1 MNVHGLNSLKG
12 KDEQPKD
19 EETPEFYSGGNDN
32 RGGGRFSEIFYF
44 SINPFFPFLFF
55 SGLAVYGNDG
65 EEDADPNDPMGSIV
79 GQAMRQGPLGSS
91 EMVAEESYKI
101 TLFQN
106 GFVLN
111 DGEFRDMADPTNAS
125 FLQEMSRGYVPRELR
140 EKHPG
145 KELDISVEDKRGD
158 VFTPPPYSA
167 FGGEGNTIGF

>member
-1 MNVHGLNSLKG
+1 MNNLKMRKHLNSTQEGMIIVVEGGFLK
-12 KDEQPKD
+12 
-19 EETPEFYSGGNDN
+19 
-32 RGGGRFSEIFYF
+32 F
-44 SINPFFPFLFF
+44 SIFAFTQSILPIFFLF

-65 EEDADPNDPMGSIV
+65 GEDADPNDPMGSIV

-101 TLFQN
+101 TLYQN

-158 VFTPPPYSA
+158 AFIPPPYSA